1 MIVYIYIYDDKEG
14 KTNAISI
21 DKKTWWMKI
30 WNFLMTTVSEKFGT
44 PAKKNGIFRL
54 LMSYRY

>member
-1 MIVYIYIYDDKEG
+1 MIVYIYDDKEG